1 MSFSTAQFEATI
13 DKLNSGMQ
21 DLSGKIG
28 QVAPAANAAV
38 NHWYIPDFV
47 KDAIIWCAER
57 IIELAQWI
65 WNKIVELLKGV
76 AAPVFMFTNSLQ
88 WQDVKGLAS
97 GVQGTLRADQL
108 SADDHWKGSAS
119 DAYVAQIK
127 PQADAAGKIA
137 TIADKTALALVIS
150 AAASLA
156 FYVALGVIV
165 IKFIAAMVVAIAAFG
180 SAVFSWAGAALV
192 VEEAAVNTALITA
205 AVTTL
210 LAALG
215 VQAQQLTTLKGELV
229 DASMFPGGHWPD
241 ATTGNYSD
249 GTVTD
254 GDADWSFE
262 R

>member
-1 MSFSTAQFEATI
+1 MSFSTAQYEATI
-13 DKLNSGMQ
+13 DRINAGMQ
-21 DLSGKIG
+21 DLSAKIG

-47 KDAIIWCAER
+47 KDAIIWCAEK
-57 IIELAQWI
+57 IIELAKWL
-65 WNKIVELLKGV
+65 WDKFVELLKGA
-76 AAPVFMFTNSLQ
+76 AAPVYMFLHALD
-88 WQDVKGLAS
+88 WQDVRGLAT

-108 SADDHWKGSAS
+108 SADDHWKGAAA
-119 DAYVAQIK
+119 DAYVAAIK
-127 PQADAAGKIA
+127 PQSDAAGKIG
-137 TIADKTALALVIS
+137 TIADKTAQALIICAV
-150 AAASLA
+150 ASLA
-156 FYVALGVIV
+156 FYVALGVIL
-165 IKFIAAMVVAIAAFG
+165 IKFIAAMATAIAAFG

-192 VEEAAVNTALITA
+192 VEEAAVNTALVTA

-215 VQAQQLTTLKGELV
+215 AQAQQLTVLKGELV
-229 DASMFPGGHWPD
+229 DASTFPGGNWPD

-249 GTVTD
+249 ATVTD